1 MQKIKAAL
9 LILLG
14 SFFSCTDDVIQ
25 RILAEHGYT
34 PWQIVQGRTFLAILI
49 LLPFVIKK
57 KLYKTNIAGL
67 HILRGGLFCCTVCFH
82 VLGLAKAPLALCALI
97 EFTGPLFILLF
108 SRIFLKEKVTL
119 TQTFAAMITFVSVAS
134 IIDYNNVTIKYGA
147 IYVLI
152 AMIIYAGIET
162 INKKII
168 STYNENEFTMIFLYN
183 VYAFAIIS
191 IPCLESFTIP
201 TITDTL
207 LFAGLGSG
215 SILFFICF
223 LKAFKLANI
232 SFLSTFK
239 YSEFI
244 YKSIFGVLL
253 FNEAIKY
260 SNIVAM
266 GIIIL
271 TNIFLIFMEK
281 GENKKQ

>member
-1 MQKIKAAL
+1 M
-9 LILLG
+9 
-14 SFFSCTDDVIQ
+14 
-25 RILAEHGYT
+25 
-34 PWQIVQGRTFLAILI
+34 
-49 LLPFVIKK
+49 
-57 KLYKTNIAGL
+57 
-67 HILRGGLFCCTVCFH
+67 FCCTVCFH

-119 TQTFAAMITFVSVAS
+119 AQTCAALITFVAVAS

-152 AMIIYAGIET
+152 AMIIYSGIET

-201 TITDTL
+201 TFRDTL
-207 LFAGLGSG
+207 LFVGLSSG
-215 SILFFICF
+215 SILFFISF
-223 LKAFKLANI
+223 LNAFKLANI

-253 FNEAIKY
+253 FKEAIRY
-260 SNIVAM
+260 SNIIAM
-266 GIIIL
+266 VVIVL

-281 GENKKQ
+281 DENKK